1 MGWTETKVPYISPSF
16 FILVQTLWSLH
27 VMLCIDNDEKM
38 SSTIPRDEWEY
49 WRQITVKF
57 GATLQR
63 CKSLLAVYKSKQW
76 QLKLCVLRM
85 YVCVCMHTVAV
96 ESF

>member
-1 MGWTETKVPYISPSF
+1 MGWTETKVPYISQSF

-49 WRQITVKF
+49 WRQITVK
-57 GATLQR
+57 
-63 CKSLLAVYKSKQW
+63 
-76 QLKLCVLRM
+76 
-85 YVCVCMHTVAV
+85 
-96 ESF
+96 